1 MNKED
6 NKNNVKKNTII
17 LLLCVIVFTIILVS
31 VIIVFS
37 VGGETTPT
45 YSKVNNTN
53 TNITTNNTN
62 TNNSNNNNVSKQ
74 LPSYIIKSSNG
85 LRGAEFSFD
94 LDEFVKKYNSYMD
107 KEFNGQFKMDLSD
120 FKDVT
125 VDALQNQTNSKL
137 VKRYYCELP
146 SYNVYSSEAYAI
158 YVDYYSNNHIGAIVF
173 LTNSSDIAA
182 GGVVSRILQAVFS
195 MPKETVTT
203 IKSNN
208 QNGDYKGY
216 SSDYCLSWE
225 TKLNRTTF
233 FEIIPYID

>member
-6 NKNNVKKNTII
+6 NKQNIKRNTII
-17 LLLCVIVFTIILVS
+17 LLLCVIVFTA
-31 VIIVFS
+31 IIVGVTIGFS
-37 VGGETTPT
+37 GGIKTTST
-45 YSKVNNTN
+45 YNKTNNTN
-53 TNITTNNTN
+53 SNITTNNTN
-62 TNNSNNNNVSKQ
+62 TTNNNNVSKQ
-74 LPSYIIKSSNG
+74 LPSYIIKSNNG

-107 KEFNGQFKMDLSD
+107 KEFSGQFKMDLSD

-125 VDALQNQTNSKL
+125 ADALQNQTNSKL

-146 SYNVYSSEAYAI
+146 RYNVYSSEAYAI
-158 YVDYYSNNHIGAIVF
+158 YVDYYSDNHIGAIVF

-182 GGVVSRILQAVFS
+182 GGVVSRILQAIFN
-195 MPKETVTT
+195 MPTDTVAT
-203 IKSNN
+203 IKNNN
-208 QNGDYKGY
+208 QNGNYKGY

-225 TKLNRTTF
+225 TKPNKTTF

>member
-6 NKNNVKKNTII
+6 NKNNVQKNTII

-37 VGGETTPT
+37 VGDETTPT

-62 TNNSNNNNVSKQ
+62 TNNSNNNVSKQ
-74 LPSYIIKSSNG
+74 LASYIIKSSNG

-125 VDALQNQTNSKL
+125 VDASQNQTNSKL

-182 GGVVSRILQAVFS
+182 GGVVSRIFQAIFN
-195 MPKETVTT
+195 MPKDTITT

-208 QNGDYKGY
+208 EKGNYKGY